1 MATKRMF
8 DRSLIETD
16 SFSDLPM
23 TAKAIYFLLGMEAD
37 DEGFVSPKRVVK
49 IYGGSDDDI
58 KVLIAKNF
66 VIPFQSGVV
75 VITDWNN
82 NNWLDN
88 RRVKPTVYQ
97 EEKKQLVIDDNK
109 KYQLLSNRLAT
120 AQPEERSIEES
131 RVEENN
137 KYFLFNKNTQRPE
150 NSKLFSTSAEANQW
164 AVKNIKSLGDD
175 YYALEVRQK

>member
-1 MATKRMF
+1 MF

-109 KYQLLSNRLAT
+109 KYQLLSICLAS
-120 AQPEERSIEES
+120 AQPEERSIEEY
-131 RVEENN
+131 RGEENN

-150 NSKLFSTSAEANQW
+150 NTKTFSSSAEAQQW
-164 AVKNIKSLGDD
+164 SAKNIKSLGEDF
-175 YYALEVRQK
+175 YALEVRQY

>member
-1 MATKRMF
+1 MF

-66 VIPFQSGVV
+66 IIPFQSGVV

-97 EEKKQLVIDDNK
+97 EEKKQLAIDDNK
-109 KYQLLSNRLAT
+109 KYQLLSIGLAS
-120 AQPEERSIEES
+120 AKPEERSIEEY
-131 RVEENN
+131 RGEENN
-137 KYFLFNKNTQRPE
+137 KYFLFNKNTQRQE
-150 NSKLFSTSAEANQW
+150 TNTLFKTSSEAQQW
-164 AVKNIKSLGDD
+164 AAKNQKKIGDD
-175 YYALEVRQK
+175 YFALEVRQY